1 MRLLDSPYLIVRI
14 SVFVLPLKIGGC
26 FKLCIAQFRSNFV
39 VRRIYKTCAGFQ
51 MLHRVT
57 DPTFRR
63 SNEQ

>member
-1 MRLLDSPYLIVRI
+1 MRFLDSPYLIVRI

-39 VRRIYKTCAGFQ
+39 VRRIYKGVPGFQ
-51 MLHRVT
+51 LLHSVT

-63 SNEQ
+63 NNER